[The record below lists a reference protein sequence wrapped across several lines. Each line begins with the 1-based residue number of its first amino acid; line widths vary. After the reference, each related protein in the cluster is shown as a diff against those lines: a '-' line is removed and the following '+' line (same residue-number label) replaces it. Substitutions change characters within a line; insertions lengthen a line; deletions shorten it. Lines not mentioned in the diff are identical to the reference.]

1 MSRPS
6 AHPLPLSGDLSLR
19 NISELHTCLKQ
30 ALAEHRAVDLD
41 TAAVESVDVGTLQLL
56 VSATKSAATD
66 DRTLSLVVDAATPMG
81 RALVRAGFFTGDGR
95 PLVATLSSWTLTR
108 EAA

>member
-6 AHPLPLSGDLSLR
+6 AHPLHLSGDLSLR
-19 NISELHTCLKQ
+19 NISELHARLRQ
-30 ALAEHRAVDLD
+30 ALVEHRAIDLD
-41 TAAVESVDVGTLQLL
+41 TVAVESVDIGTLQLL
-56 VSATKSAATD
+56 VSATTSAAAD
-66 DRTLSLVVDAATPMG
+66 NRTLSLVAGAATPMG

-95 PLVATLSSWTLTR
+95 PLVAALSSWILTR

>member
-6 AHPLPLSGDLSLR
+6 AHPLDLSGDLSLR
-19 NISELHTCLKQ
+19 NIAELHTRLLQ
-30 ALAEHRAVDLD
+30 ALAEHRAIDLT

-56 VSATKSAATD
+56 VAATKSAAAD
-66 DRTLSLVVDAATPMG
+66 DRALSLVADMATPMG
-81 RALVRAGFFTGDGR
+81 RALVRAGFFTADGR
-95 PLVATLSSWTLTR
+95 PLVPTLPSWTLTR